1 MNEPRELPPDVR
13 ALIDRERD
21 LPPIPGPARARAL
34 ARARA
39 ALVAGRVAAP
49 SGFGSAPR
57 IRWGA
62 AIALACAAAAAAYE
76 IGTHHRPEAPPPAPP
91 AVAPAVAP
99 PEAAPL
105 ATVEAPVAVAP
116 SATPSPAIGTPPLS
130 GQGDSAPDEL
140 GLLRQARAA
149 VARRDFSAA
158 LAPIGEH
165 ARRFRRGRLVE
176 EREALRVRALSG
188 LGRTEEAR
196 RAADAF
202 EKRFPRSVLLP
213 AVLRMPSSGP

>member
-1 MNEPRELPPDVR
+1 MNEPRELPPDIR

-49 SGFGSAPR
+49 SGFGPAPR
-57 IRWGA
+57 VRWGA

-76 IGTHHRPEAPPPAPP
+76 IGTHHRPEDLPPAPRS
-91 AVAPAVAP
+91 VAPAVAP
-99 PEAAPL
+99 REAPL
-105 ATVEAPVAVAP
+105 AIVEAPVAVAP
-116 SATPSPAIGTPPLS
+116 SAATPSPVIGTGPLS
-130 GQGDSAPDEL
+130 GQADSAPDEL

-158 LAPIGEH
+158 LGPIGEH